1 MEKGGEKSRYSGI
14 LKKTVSAL
22 DVGKTVKLIILR
34 ERKGASPLQPGG
46 ALIRG
51 LERGLVYSK
60 HASSVSLVGFLKN
73 QALSPLGWLRG
84 LQGCQ
89 NGLKTKTYLLER

>member
-34 ERKGASPLQPGG
+34 VRKGASPLQPGG

-60 HASSVSLVGFLKN
+60 HAISVSLVGFLKN

-89 NGLKTKTYLLER
+89 NGLKTKTYLLQR